1 MALSWSYQLYQGL
14 AKQKIATIVNENQE
28 NLFTTEKV
36 IVILYFILTGLK

>member
-14 AKQKIATIVNENQE
+14 AKKIATIVNENQE

>member
-1 MALSWSYQLYQGL
+1 MALSWSYQLYQGP

-36 IVILYFILTGLK
+36 IVILYFISTRLK